1 LWAADHRSE
10 IEAWRDTLAQ
20 NERDK
25 MNHPTTLR
33 RKYEATHKVV
43 AVDPNAPKKET
54 SREALIRE
62 NEEQSDLG
70 QGHRQDRGREHVA
83 RQADAA
89 ANGDRQADLRAQS
102 QGQGAVRFPLK
113 RRPRPCA
120 RRSEFRITRRRNEKA
135 APG

>member
-62 NEEQSDLG
+62 NEE
-70 QGHRQDRGREHVA
+70 
-83 RQADAA
+83 
-89 ANGDRQADLRAQS
+89 LRAENE
-102 QGQGAVRFPLK
+102 RLK
-113 RRPRPCA
+113 RDGGSLFDLNQTSVKDIAKIAAENMSLDKLTRLQTEIAKRI
-120 RRSEFRITRRRNEKA
+120 SERKA
-135 APG
+135 KAKAQCVSR